1 MATPQLSPGILVR
14 EIDLTVGRVDNVVN
28 NIGGIAGPFQ
38 LGPVDEPIEV
48 SNQLSI
54 WKLSENHCPP
64 TDSMST
70 GCLEVHIFHTV
81 ES

>member
-48 SNQLSI
+48 TNQS
-54 WKLSENHCPP
+54 
-64 TDSMST
+64 
-70 GCLEVHIFHTV
+70 
-81 ES
+81 